1 MESYLDHHGD
11 KLVRRFDANSYLYIG
26 KAMDLHDVGRGR
38 GGTDEAMARITAPT
52 LTISIDSDI
61 LYPKYQQEFIYE
73 KLKGRDPRTRHAE
86 IQSTEGHDGF
96 LMEFVPISAHINEFF
111 EATEAN

>member
-1 MESYLDHHGD
+1 MEGYLDHHGD

-38 GGTDEAMARITAPT
+38 GGTDEAMARIKAPT

-61 LYPKYQQEFIYE
+61 LYPAYQQEAIHAA
-73 KLKGRDPRTRHAE
+73 LKNNDSRNRHVE
-86 IQSTEGHDGF
+86 IHSVEGHDGF
-96 LMEFVPISAHINEFF
+96 LLELIPINLHISEFLTS
-111 EATEAN
+111 TEGV